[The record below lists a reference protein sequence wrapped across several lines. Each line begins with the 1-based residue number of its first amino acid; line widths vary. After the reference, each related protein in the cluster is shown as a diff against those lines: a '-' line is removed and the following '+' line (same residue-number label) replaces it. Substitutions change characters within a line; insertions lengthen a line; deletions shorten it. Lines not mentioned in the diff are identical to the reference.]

1 MTPADDHIPQ
11 GGDDDFVAAE
21 YVLGVLPAPE
31 RETAARRI
39 DTDPAFA
46 RLVEDWEKRLSPM
59 AEEYSEVAP
68 PPRVKDA
75 LYRRLYGAS
84 EEMPRGLAR
93 LWQSV
98 VAWRLATALSLAAA
112 IAVAF
117 VAFGDVARQDAGQQ
131 RYVASLSQ
139 PDSDVH
145 YVVVYDPDKGDL
157 GLSHVTGPR
166 PEGRDFELWVIDDG
180 QPRSLGIIPSG
191 SSVHLA
197 IRDAQKQVLDT
208 GEALAISAEPQGG
221 SPTGQPTGPIVAQ
234 GSLNAI

>member
-1 MTPADDHIPQ
+1 MTPADDHMPP

-39 DTDPAFA
+39 EADPAFA
-46 RLVEDWEKRLSPM
+46 QLVESWEARLSPM
-59 AEEYSEVAP
+59 AEEYVEVAP
-68 PPRVKDA
+68 PRHVKDA
-75 LYRRLYGAS
+75 LGRRLFGAGNDA
-84 EEMPRGLAR
+84 PRGLAR

-98 VAWRLATALSLAAA
+98 LVWRMATALSLAAA
-112 IAVAF
+112 IVVAVI
-117 VAFGDVARQDAGQQ
+117 AFGDVTRRDTAEQ

-139 PDSDVH
+139 AESDVH
-145 YVVVYDPDKGDL
+145 YVIVYDPDSSDL

-166 PEGRDFELWVIDDG
+166 PEGRDFELWVIDG
-180 QPRSLGIIPSG
+180 GEPRSLGVIPSG

-197 IRDAQKQVLDT
+197 VRDAMKQALET
-208 GEALAISAEPQGG
+208 GEALAISAEPEGG